1 MCMFCGFGMFPWL
14 ALSTC
19 NQSHEHVQQEKT
31 SNRSALEILQER
43 YAKGEITRE
52 EFLEIK
58 KDLVSYIGILWR

>member
-14 ALSTC
+14 ALSTGSH
-19 NQSHEHVQQEKT
+19 SHEHVQQEKT
-31 SNRSALEILQER
+31 SNRTALEILQER

-58 KDLVSYIGILWR
+58 KDLIS

>member
-1 MCMFCGFGMFPWL
+1 MFCGFGMFPWL

-19 NQSHEHVQQEKT
+19 NHSHEHVQQEKADNKT
-31 SNRSALEILQER
+31 AVEILKER

-58 KDLVSYIGILWR
+58 KDLVS